1 MKSSKKIFII
11 LFLSFGLLLFFSNL
25 SAQQTAGEL
34 FEKALYMEEAQGDL
48 QKAIELYQK
57 ILKQFPDNREVAA
70 KAQLHVGLCCEK
82 LGLKEAEKAFQKV
95 IDNYPEQGDAVK
107 MAKEKLSILLRAQA
121 ALEKGDKEFKVRQ
134 VWTGKEVDG
143 SGEISFDGKHL
154 SFVDWETG
162 DLAIREMA
170 TGKKRHL
177 THKGSWGESNAFAMT
192 SVWSPDGKQLA
203 YIWEDDAKGQVE
215 VHIVGLDGLEPRLL
229 HQVDYNK
236 GWVEVA
242 DWSPDGKNILAFFLN
257 EAKRWQLGLIS
268 IKDSSVQ
275 ILKTFDAVE
284 SFPVKAKF
292 SPDGRYIVYDSPQ
305 KEEFRKKDISL
316 ISSDGT
322 KEIPLIAHPADDYL
336 LGWSPDGK
344 WILFSSDRTG
354 TRDAW
359 IIQVLEGK
367 PQGDPQL
374 VRRDIGITMSLGFS
388 QDSSFYYSTEEG
400 AMWDIY
406 SAKLDPETGNIIE
419 QPKKDS
425 LPYEGNN
432 RYPDW
437 SPDGKNLVYISRR
450 RPEKRQPILCL
461 YSAESGRVREFNF
474 KDKFVDFG
482 GPNWCPDGRSI
493 LLLAEDF
500 QSGWGIY
507 KIDAQ
512 TGEATLLIPKKEK
525 ESYSALWSPVMSHD
539 GKLLFYIHENM
550 SDKYY
555 PIVVRDL
562 ETGKEEELFR
572 NPPHDN
578 NILALSPDG
587 QRLALL
593 LREEENLRV
602 LKVMS
607 IKGGEP
613 LELHRFGF
621 KGGEIIFLDW
631 SPDGRYIYFSK
642 KKPDPEGG
650 KPVAVIVPAKGEG
663 GEWELWK
670 VPAKGG
676 EAENLG
682 LTMRRFQHLSVH
694 PDGERITFA
703 ALSGH
708 TMLPE
713 IWVMENFLPKEN
725 PEKKQK

>member
-1 MKSSKKIFII
+1 MKKTSI
-11 LFLSFGLLLFFSNL
+11 LAALLIFLSLSVAGLIAQNAQDLF
-25 SAQQTAGEL
+25 Q
-34 FEKALYMEEAQGDL
+34 KALTKERAEGNLKEAISL
-48 QKAIELYQK
+48 YEKVIEVTRDESL
-57 ILKQFPDNREVAA
+57 AA
-70 KAQLHVGLCCEK
+70 QAQLRIGFCYEK
-82 LGLKEAEKAFQKV
+82 LGFKEAEKAFQRV
-95 IDNYPEQGDAVK
+95 IDNYPKQSESVQV
-107 MAKEKLSILLRAQA
+107 AKEKLSILLRAQA
-121 ALEKGDKEFKVRQ
+121 IAEKGEKEFQVRQ

-143 SGEISFDGKHL
+143 SGEISFDGKYL

-177 THKGSWGESNAFAMT
+177 THKGSWDESFAFAMT

-203 YIWEDDAKGQVE
+203 YIWEDGAKDQVE
-215 VHIVGLDGLEPRLL
+215 VHIVGLDGSEPRLL
-229 HQVDYNK
+229 YQINYYK

-268 IKDSSVQ
+268 IKDSSIQ
-275 ILKTFDAVE
+275 ILTTFDAVDL
-284 SFPVKAKF
+284 FPMKAEF
-292 SPDGRYIVYDSPQ
+292 SPDGRYIIYDFPQ
-305 KEEFRKKDISL
+305 EKESRKKDISL
-316 ISSDGT
+316 ISSDGM

-336 LGWSPDGK
+336 LGWSPDRK

-374 VRRDIGITMSLGFS
+374 VRRDIGLIGSLGFS
-388 QDSSFYYSTEEG
+388 QDGSFYYDTEG
-400 AMWDIY
+400 ASHDIY

-419 QPKKDS
+419 QPKKDP
-425 LPYEGNN
+425 LPYEGSNF
-432 RYPDW
+432 YPDW

-450 RPEKRQPILCL
+450 GPGRRQSVLCL
-461 YSAESGRVREFNF
+461 YSAESGRVREFDLKEKFINF
-474 KDKFVDFG
+474 AY
-482 GPNWCPDGRSI
+482 PRWCNDGRSI

-500 QSGWGIY
+500 LQSGAGIY

-512 TGEATLLIPKKEK
+512 TGEATLLIPKKEN
-525 ESYSALWSPVMSHD
+525 ESPGALWSPVMSKD

-555 PIVVRDL
+555 SVVVRDL
-562 ETGKEEELFR
+562 ETGKEEELLR

-578 NILALSPDG
+578 NMLALSPDG

-593 LREEENLRV
+593 MREEENLRV

-607 IKGGEP
+607 IKEREFV
-613 LELHRFGF
+613 ELHRFEF
-621 KGGEIIFLDW
+621 KGRSIIDIDW

-642 KKPDPEGG
+642 KKPDSE
-650 KPVAVIVPAKGEG
+650 E
-663 GEWELWK
+663 EERQLWR
-670 VPAKGG
+670 VLAKGG

-682 LTMRRFQHLSVH
+682 LTMTWFVHLRVH
-694 PDGERITFA
+694 PDGERITWA
-703 ALSGH
+703 SSSGH
-708 TMLPE
+708 IMLPE
-713 IWVMENFLPKEN
+713 IWVMQNFLPES
-725 PEKKQK
+725 KKR

>member
-1 MKSSKKIFII
+1 MKSSKKNFII
-11 LFLSFGLLLFFSNL
+11 LFLTVGLLLLFGNL

-48 QKAIELYQK
+48 QKAIDIYQK
-57 ILKQFPDNREVAA
+57 ILKEFPENRDVAA
-70 KAQLHVGLCCEK
+70 KAQLHIGLCYEK
-82 LGLKEAEKAFQKV
+82 LGLKEAQNAFKKV
-95 IDNYPEQGDAVK
+95 IDNYPEQAEAVK

-143 SGEISFDGKHL
+143 SGEISFDGKYL

-170 TGKKRHL
+170 TGKNRHL
-177 THKGSWGESNAFAMT
+177 THKGSWDESIAFAMT

-203 YIWEDDAKGQVE
+203 YIWENDAKGQVE
-215 VHIVGLDGLEPRLL
+215 VHIIGLDGSEPRLL
-229 HQVDYNK
+229 HQVDYYK

-268 IKDSSVQ
+268 IKDSSIQ
-275 ILKTFDAVE
+275 ILKTFDAVGP
-284 SFPVKAKF
+284 FPVKAQF
-292 SPDGRYIVYDSPQ
+292 SPDGRYIVYESPQ

-359 IIQVLEGK
+359 IIQVSDGK

-374 VRRDIGITMSLGFS
+374 VRRDIGIIVSLGFS
-388 QDSSFYYSTEEG
+388 QDGSFYYSTEG

-419 QPKKDS
+419 QPKKNA
-425 LPYEGNN
+425 LPYEGSNIS
-432 RYPDW
+432 PDW

-450 RPEKRQPILCL
+450 GPGKRQSILCL

-474 KDKFVDFG
+474 KDKFVGFYR
-482 GPNWCPDGRSI
+482 PHWCPDGRSI
-493 LLLAEDF
+493 LLPAEDF
-500 QSGWGIY
+500 QSGEGIY
-507 KIDAQ
+507 RIDAQ

-525 ESYSALWSPVMSHD
+525 ESSGALWSPVISHD
-539 GKLLFYIHENM
+539 GKLLFYIHENR

-555 PIVVRDL
+555 PVVVRDL
-562 ETGKEEELFR
+562 ETGKEEELLR
-572 NPPHDN
+572 NPPYDN
-578 NILALSPDG
+578 NTIALSPDG
-587 QRLALL
+587 QQLALL

-621 KGGEIIFLDW
+621 KGREIISLDW
-631 SPDGRYIYFSK
+631 SPDDRYIYFSK
-642 KKPDPEGG
+642 QKPDS
-650 KPVAVIVPAKGEG
+650 EG
-663 GEWELWK
+663 GERELWR

-676 EAENLG
+676 KAENLG
-682 LTMRRFQHLSVH
+682 LTMRHFIHLNVH

-703 ALSGH
+703 SLSGH

-725 PEKKQK
+725 PEKK

>member
-1 MKSSKKIFII
+1 MKNARKIVFALFVSALC
-11 LFLSFGLLLFFSNL
+11 LFLFVFNSL
-25 SAQQTAGEL
+25 SYQQTAGEL

-57 ILKQFPDNREVAA
+57 ILKQFPENREVAA
-70 KAQLHVGLCCEK
+70 KAQLRIGLCYEK

-95 IDNYPEQGDAVK
+95 IDNYPEQAEAVK
-107 MAKEKLSILLRAQA
+107 MAKEKLAILLRAQT

-143 SGEISFDGKHL
+143 SGEISFDGKYL
-154 SFVDWETG
+154 SFVDWEIG

-177 THKGSWGESNAFAMT
+177 THKGSWDESIAFAMT

-203 YIWEDDAKGQVE
+203 YNWEDDAKGQVE
-215 VHIVGLDGLEPRLL
+215 VYIVGLDGLEPRLL
-229 HQVDYNK
+229 HQVDFYK

-242 DWSPDGKNILAFFLN
+242 DWSPDGKNILAFFLI
-257 EAKRWQLGLIS
+257 EAERVQLGLIS
-268 IKDSSVQ
+268 IKDSSIQ
-275 ILKTFDAVE
+275 ILNKTFDAVDP
-284 SFPVKAKF
+284 FPMNAQF
-292 SPDGRYIVYDSPQ
+292 SPDGRYIVYDFPQ
-305 KEEFRKKDISL
+305 EKESRKKDISL

-374 VRRDIGITMSLGFS
+374 VRRDIGIIVSLGFS
-388 QDSSFYYSTEEG
+388 QDGSFYYSTEG
-400 AMWDIY
+400 AMYDIY

-419 QPKKDS
+419 SPKKDP

-432 RYPDW
+432 LYPDW
-437 SPDGKNLVYISRR
+437 SPDGKHLVYISRR
-450 RPEKRQPILCL
+450 GAGKRQSILCL

-474 KDKFVDFG
+474 KDKFVHFYR
-482 GPNWCPDGRSI
+482 PHWCPDGRSI
-493 LLLAEDF
+493 LLPAEDF
-500 QSGWGIY
+500 QSGGGIY

-525 ESYSALWSPVMSHD
+525 ESSGALWSPVLSLD

-555 PIVVRDL
+555 PVVVRDL

-613 LELHRFGF
+613 VELHRFGF
-621 KGGEIIFLDW
+621 KRRNIIDIDW

-642 KKPDPEGG
+642 QKPDS
-650 KPVAVIVPAKGEG
+650 EG
-663 GEWELWK
+663 GEWVLWR

-682 LTMRRFQHLSVH
+682 LTMPLLGHLSVH

-703 ALSGH
+703 SRSGH
-708 TMLPE
+708 TMLSE

-725 PEKKQK
+725 PEKK